1 MNTIKFNKQ
10 SVKMVAHRGLS
21 GLERENTCAA
31 FAAAGNRSYWG
42 VETDIWRTADG
53 KFVTLHDGHLA
64 RVGGEQISAET
75 VTAKT
80 LQSVTLYDMDGTK
93 GREDLRVPLL
103 ENYISI
109 CKKYEKICILELKS
123 DFTPE
128 ETERFVQIIRDFDYL
143 EQTVFISFNYE
154 NLRRVR
160 AILPE
165 QRVQFLT
172 GDGSDE
178 MIARLKADG
187 MDIDIQHGALTRE
200 RIDAMHQAGLEIN
213 CWTVDDPARAEELAA
228 WGVDYITSN
237 ILE

>member
-1 MNTIKFNKQ
+1 MNTSKFNKQ

-31 FAAAGNRSYWG
+31 FVAAGNRSYVG
-42 VETDIWRTADG
+42 IETDIWRTADG
-53 KFVTLHDGHLA
+53 SFVTLHDGNLA
-64 RVGGEQISAET
+64 RVGGEQIHAET
-75 VTAKT
+75 VTLKT
-80 LQSVTLYDMDGTK
+80 LQSVVLYDMDGSK
-93 GREDLRVPLL
+93 GREDLRVPTL

-109 CKKYEKICILELKS
+109 CKKYQKLCVLELKS

-128 ETERFVQIIRDFDYL
+128 ETARFIEVIRALDYL
-143 EQTVFISFNYE
+143 EQVVFISFNYN
-154 NLRRVR
+154 NLLRVR
-160 AILPE
+160 AVLPE

-178 MIARLKADG
+178 MIARLVADR
-187 MDIDIQHGALTRE
+187 MDIDVQHGALTEE
-200 RIDAMHQAGLEIN
+200 RVAAMHRAGLTIN
-213 CWTVDDPARAEELAA
+213 CWTVDDPARAEQLAE